1 MRVPCTKPKIQI
13 LDSDADRKR
22 ALLITNKCTNP
33 LTAWQDKGDSFG
45 FIGTSALQVAPYTYI

>member
-45 FIGTSALQVAPYTYI
+45 FIGTSALQVAP